1 MNSKTITVYLA
12 ILLLITTYPVTGA
25 IHRVLRRHS
34 PVSTPQPRKLGLMG
48 PSDEELAER
57 QARKDKNIL
66 ELKMMI
72 AESKK
77 DNEIR
82 GINAKLEELE
92 QHAAEIQDT
101 MYAKLGELMNLVS
114 RIRAQRIAGARV
126 QVIPI
131 KP

>member
-1 MNSKTITVYLA
+1 MKVKYCHMTLT
-12 ILLLITTYPVTGA
+12 LLCLMIAVPIEA
-25 IHRVLRRHS
+25 RIHRVLRHHS
-34 PVSTPQPRKLGLMG
+34 PQPRKLGLMG
-48 PSDEELAER
+48 PSDSELAER

>member
-1 MNSKTITVYLA
+1 MKSKTINFCLA
-12 ILLLITTYPVTGA
+12 VMCLIAVTPVTGT
-25 IHRVLRRHS
+25 IHRVLRRHA
-34 PVSTPQPRKLGLMG
+34 PTTRPQPRKLGLMG

-92 QHAAEIQDT
+92 QHAGEIQDT
-101 MYAKLGELMNLVS
+101 MFAKLNELTNLVS

>member
-1 MNSKTITVYLA
+1 MKYCFALT
-12 ILLLITTYPVTGA
+12 LLICVLSEATISRITTSKNLDN
-25 IHRVLRRHS
+25 IKHDK
-34 PVSTPQPRKLGLMG
+34 PRELGMMG
-48 PSDEELAER
+48 PSDAEKAER
-57 QARKDKNIL
+57 EARKDKNIL

-92 QHAAEIQDT
+92 QNAAEIQDT
-101 MYAKLGELMNLVS
+101 MYAKVGELMNLVS

-126 QVIPI
+126 QVIGI
-131 KP
+131 KN

>member
-1 MNSKTITVYLA
+1 MKVTTV
-12 ILLLITTYPVTGA
+12 ILLFAYFLQSMNQEVRTISLDNAGPNFA
-25 IHRVLRRHS
+25 PKS
-34 PVSTPQPRKLGLMG
+34 RKLGMMG
-48 PSDEELAER
+48 PSDSELAER

-82 GINAKLEELE
+82 TINATMEELE
-92 QHAAEIQDT
+92 QNSAEIQDT

-126 QVIPI
+126 QVIGI

>member
-1 MNSKTITVYLA
+1 MCLTNWTQA
-12 ILLLITTYPVTGA
+12 
-25 IHRVLRRHS
+25 RVKEVHLDNVNTNNKH
-34 PVSTPQPRKLGLMG
+34 QERKLFMG

-92 QHAAEIQDT
+92 QNAAEIQDT

-114 RIRAQRIAGARV
+114 RIRAQKIAGAKV
-126 QVIPI
+126 QAIGITP
-131 KP
+131 